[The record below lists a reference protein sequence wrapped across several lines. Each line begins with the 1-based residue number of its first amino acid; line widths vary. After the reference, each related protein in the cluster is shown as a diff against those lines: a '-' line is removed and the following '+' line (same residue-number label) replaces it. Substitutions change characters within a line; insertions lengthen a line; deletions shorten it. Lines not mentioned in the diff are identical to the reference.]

1 MRRPILSAKR
11 TLAQAPLLAA
21 VLGVAVVVTALLA
34 GIPRYLDLA
43 AVDSARGTLAASPVR
58 ASTVELRIR
67 LADDAAAQDAAVQ
80 SVFSQEFP
88 PGSVVIT
95 RSVTSDP
102 VAAMVPVNG
111 AEPVETAIVLAADD
125 DAQQRVDLTEGSWP
139 AADGEGAL
147 QAEAATA
154 LGLSVGDE
162 VVIGG
167 TSVAIV
173 GTWLPLDAG
182 DRQWFDDPLVT
193 AGVADDAVGPLYV
206 TESQLAALDVSPF
219 ARWII
224 VPALTTI
231 TPGQLGDLADAL
243 RGLDLALREADVA
256 GSGLILEGD
265 LGDTLSTLGR
275 STASVRGVSPIPIV
289 LAAAIGAVAIAQLAR
304 LLAAARARET
314 LLLRARGR
322 SRGQAV
328 VASIIETIAV
338 IVPATALGAGIA
350 LVVVP
355 TEAVPPTLAWLTAA
369 AVAVIAC
376 VILVVVAVRTSADP
390 DTDRSRV
397 ASGVTL
403 GAVVLSVIAA
413 GVSLW
418 QFRLYGSPVITTADG
433 RQVVDP
439 VAVLAPSL
447 TLIACAFL
455 ALAAFAPLAAL
466 VERGASRSRGAT
478 APLAAR
484 QVARR
489 VGTFAVPVLLVSLA
503 VGGTTLAA
511 AYSGTW
517 SALNAAAGELR
528 NGGAVRAVLPSSGIV
543 GSAATLVSPATLDLD
558 QQTSAPVVRV
568 DAVIGEQPVS
578 LLELDADAA
587 SDVMLDLGGDLDT
600 NALGQAIAVPRA
612 GLELPAEATTLEL
625 VTTTTVTTADDAPL
639 TPRQGETAVVAWL
652 VDDRGSMVRLVLDG
666 ATDLPPA
673 AGSWRLLAVD
683 FDFRTG
689 VNEASYSFSVTSVN
703 AGGSGGDIPLPTEP
717 WQLQLEA
724 SSDLGGAGAEAHET
738 GIGVDLDEVAIG
750 PTLSVRLMPEASGP
764 APAVI
769 TNALA
774 DRLGL
779 ATGDEAVLRYAG
791 SGSEVHV
798 VIADAVALL
807 PGTTGSW
814 GAVVDLAAADEELL
828 RAGSSIQAP
837 NQLWVSSSDP
847 DATAAALRDTT
858 PRGTDVTTASTGTG
872 GELLRPVTYALLGG
886 GVGGLL
892 LAAAAI
898 AAAVAALDRER
909 RSEVPVLKSVG
920 LSNAQQA
927 RARRTE
933 LGAVLLFAAIAG
945 ALGGL
950 LVSALT
956 IGDLARAAVLD
967 APPALVSGISID
979 WLPYAV
985 ILLAA
990 AVAVGA
996 IVVVAG
1002 TRVRRAAVDATGREV
1017 EA

>member
-1 MRRPILSAKR
+1 M
-11 TLAQAPLLAA
+11 LAQAPLLAA
-21 VLGVAVVVTALLA
+21 VFGVVVVVTALLA

-43 AVDSARGTLAASPVR
+43 AVDSARGTLASSPVS

-67 LADDAAAQDAAVQ
+67 LADDAAEQDAAVQ
-80 SVFSQEFP
+80 AVFAEQFP
-88 PGSVVIT
+88 AGSVTIT
-95 RSVTSDP
+95 RSARSDP
-102 VAAMVPVNG
+102 VAASVPVDG
-111 AEPVETAIVLAADD
+111 AEPVETSLVLAAE
-125 DAQQRVDLTEGSWP
+125 DAAAERVELTTGAWP
-139 AADGEGAL
+139 DGEGEGAL
-147 QAEAATA
+147 QAEAASA
-154 LGLSVGDE
+154 LDVAVGDAI
-162 VVIGG
+162 VIGE
-167 TSVAIV
+167 TSITIV

-182 DRQWFDDPLVT
+182 DRQWFDDPLIT
-193 AGVADDAVGPLYV
+193 AGVVDDAAGPLFV
-206 TESQLAALDVSPF
+206 TESQLAALDVGPF

-224 VPALTTI
+224 TPALDSI
-231 TPGQLGDLADAL
+231 TSAQLGDLADGV

-256 GSGLILEGD
+256 GSGLILSGD

-289 LAAAIGAVAIAQLAR
+289 LAAAIGAVAIAQLGR
-304 LLAAARARET
+304 LLAASRARET

-322 SRGQAV
+322 SREQALA
-328 VASIIETIAV
+328 ASIVETVAV
-338 IVPATALGAGIA
+338 ILPAVAVGAGIA
-350 LVVVP
+350 LVAVP
-355 TEAVPPTLAWLTAA
+355 TDAVPPTFAWLTAGV
-369 AVAVIAC
+369 VAVVAC
-376 VILVVVAVRTSADP
+376 VILVGVAVRSSANP

-397 ASGVTL
+397 ASGVTF

-466 VERGASRSRGAT
+466 VERAAAGSRGAT

-517 SALNAAAGELR
+517 SSLNAAAGELR
-528 NGGAVRAVLPSSGIV
+528 NGAAVRAVMPSSGVV
-543 GSAATLVSPATLDLD
+543 GSAATLTSPATLELD
-558 QQTSAPVVRV
+558 QATTAPVLRI
-568 DAVIGEQPVS
+568 DSLAGEQPVS
-578 LLELDADAA
+578 LIALDADAA
-587 SDVMLDLGGDLDT
+587 AEVMLDLGGDLDT
-600 NALGQAIAVPRA
+600 AVLADAIRTPRA
-612 GLELPAEATTLEL
+612 GIDLPAEATTLEL
-625 VTTTTVTTADDAPL
+625 VITAGVATLDDAPRS
-639 TPRQGETAVVAWL
+639 PGQGEFTVVAWL
-652 VDDRGSMVRLVLDG
+652 ADERGSMVRLAMDG
-666 ATDLPPA
+666 AADLPPA
-673 AGSWRLLAVD
+673 AGFWRLLAVD
-683 FDFRTG
+683 FEFRTG
-689 VNEASYSFSVTSVN
+689 INPALYSFTVSSIV
-703 AGGSGGDIPLPTEP
+703 AGTEVAVPADP
-717 WQLQLEA
+717 WQLQLAA
-724 SSDLGGAGAEAHET
+724 SSDFEDPADFRHTLPASGAHET
-738 GIGVDLDEVAIG
+738 GIGVDVSAFQAG
-750 PTLSVRLMPEASGP
+750 PTLSVRLMPVPSGP

-779 ATGDEAVLRYAG
+779 ATGDETTLRFAG
-791 SGSEVHV
+791 SGRELDV
-798 VIADAVALL
+798 AVTDMVPLL

-814 GAVVDLAAADEELL
+814 GALVDLAAVDEHIL
-828 RAGSSIQAP
+828 RTGSSIPAP
-837 NQLWVSSSDP
+837 NQLWAVAADP
-847 DATAAALRDTT
+847 NAAAAALREAT
-858 PRGTDVTTASTGTG
+858 PRGTDVTTATTGTG
-872 GELLRPVTYALLGG
+872 GELLRPVTYALLAGG
-886 GVGGLL
+886 IGGML

-927 RARRTE
+927 SARRVE

-945 ALGGL
+945 VLGGL

-979 WLPYAV
+979 AAPYAV
-985 ILLAA
+985 ILLGA
-990 AVAVGA
+990 AVVVGG

-1002 TRVRRAAVDATGREV
+1002 ARVRRAAVGATGREV
-1017 EA
+1017 EV